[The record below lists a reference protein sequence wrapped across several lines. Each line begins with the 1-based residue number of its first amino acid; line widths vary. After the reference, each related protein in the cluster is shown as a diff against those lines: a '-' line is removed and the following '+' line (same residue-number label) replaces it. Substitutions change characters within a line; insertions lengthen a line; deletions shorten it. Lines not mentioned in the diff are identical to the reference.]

1 MKTLSITFV
10 LLILSFNLNAADTVG
25 YVKISDLKA
34 FSNHLSIYLEGGQKH
49 TCDTTNNTRF
59 QSDAT
64 NAHYTSFLLTAFTSG
79 KGVNFKYS
87 CDGTTA
93 IITGIRLQNGS

>member
-1 MKTLSITFV
+1 MKN
-10 LLILSFNLNAADTVG
+10 LLIIVALLTISLNLRAADTVG
-25 YVKISDLKA
+25 YTKISDIKA
-34 FSNHLSIYLEGGQKH
+34 FSNYLSIYLEGGQQH
-49 TCDTTNNTRF
+49 TCDSSNNTRF
-59 QSDAT
+59 QSDTA

-93 IITGIRLQNGS
+93 VITGIRLQAGS